1 MGERARASM
10 PAVGAA
16 MVGAQ
21 VRELA
26 AAAARSLLD
35 AAVATRPEEA
45 YAAAHLAALRTAA
58 ALLAADPVPTGRGG
72 PRSAW
77 ELLATRVPE
86 LAEWAAFFA
95 AGAGKRAAAQ
105 AGVRGA
111 VTRRDADDLVRDAQA
126 FLDLATTRLG
136 LPSRSQGLPLVLAG

>member
-1 MGERARASM
+1 MGE
-10 PAVGAA
+10 
-16 MVGAQ
+16 Q

-35 AAVATRPEEA
+35 ATVATRPEEA

-58 ALLAADPVPTGRGG
+58 AVLAADPVPPGRGG

-77 ELLATRVPE
+77 ELLAARVPE
-86 LAEWAAFFA
+86 LAEWAGFFA
-95 AGAGKRAAAQ
+95 AGADKRAAAQ
-105 AGVRGA
+105 AGVRGV
-111 VTRRDADDLVRDAQA
+111 VTQRDADDLVRDAQT

-136 LPSRSQGLPLVLAG
+136 LPSRLQGALLVLAG